1 MWRESNGS
9 SYPLQRVKL
18 TLFYCCLFCFVLHIS
33 FLLQQ
38 YVGTSVLE
46 IKTSTNV
53 FSSVGHCLRQ
63 CFPRDPV
70 PRETTAG
77 YTLGTKVCMPN
88 MQYTGGPGSSQVPW
102 CMVLDPKDPTKALSS
117 TNRCQVVE
125 MESDKGCLIWPCC

>member
-1 MWRESNGS
+1 ME
-9 SYPLQRVKL
+9 RVKWFL
-18 TLFYCCLFCFVLHIS
+18 LPSPTHQTHFVLLLFVLFCFAYFVFAPAVCWNFS
-33 FLLQQ
+33 AANQNF
-38 YVGTSVLE
+38 
-46 IKTSTNV
+46 TNV

-102 CMVLDPKDPTKALSS
+102 YMVLDPKDPTKALSS
-117 TNRCQVVE
+117 MNRCQVVE